1 MAGSAGRTPA
11 AFRSGYRPGLG
22 SGGGVVVGD
31 GPNLL
36 LVGLP
41 IDLDALPEELDVLAR
56 RWRRKDE
63 LHVTVVN
70 GPSAIEQAASVL
82 GAQEAHRRVRD
93 ALIRQADAGAV
104 RWAGLTEE
112 LRLTRWGADETLV
125 AMCQVDSVVALFA
138 ELEAEVGVPI
148 EPPPPHAT

>member
-36 LVGLP
+36 LVELP

-82 GAQEAHRRVRD
+82 GAQEAQRRGGD
-93 ALIRQADAGAV
+93 ALGRRAGPGAV
-104 RWAGLTEE
+104 RRAGPAGR
-112 LRLTRWGADETLV
+112 LRLGPRG
-125 AMCQVDSVVALFA
+125 
-138 ELEAEVGVPI
+138 
-148 EPPPPHAT
+148 